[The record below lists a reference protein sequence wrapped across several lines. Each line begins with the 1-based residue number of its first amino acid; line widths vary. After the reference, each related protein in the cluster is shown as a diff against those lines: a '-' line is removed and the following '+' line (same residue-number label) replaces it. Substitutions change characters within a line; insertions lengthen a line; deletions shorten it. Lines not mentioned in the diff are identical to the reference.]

1 MKVDFKLLT
10 KLSLLCYIECSSS
23 WKFGFAS
30 CKAGFLPSSLR
41 FCFYVRWLYYILL
54 YVVVKDFDSLMRL
67 LLVTVAATVG
77 LSYGAQK
84 AKTGC
89 LKKFLEL
96 DGSQVQAELIDMCVY
111 PPNLTLGI

>member
-1 MKVDFKLLT
+1 MDFKLLT
-10 KLSLLCYIECSSS
+10 KLSLLWYIECSSL
-23 WKFGFAS
+23 WNCCFAS
-30 CKAGFLPSSLR
+30 FKAGFLPLSLK
-41 FCFYVRWLYYILL
+41 FCFYVRGLYILL
-54 YVVVKDFDSLMRL
+54 YVVVKDFGSLMQL

-84 AKTGC
+84 AETGC

-96 DGSQVQAELIDMCVY
+96 DGSQVQAELVDMYVY